1 MVDRSV
7 TLAGNTVTVIG
18 DVHLILKNGC
28 TLTITGAGGAGGGSD
43 GSGTDGSDGSGG
55 ISILNGSSLTIYG
68 QTGQSGELKVTGGSG
83 GKGGNGGGGVNGGNG
98 GQGANAIN
106 GSITVYGGNVIAS
119 GGAGGEGGPG
129 DRGGPGGNGG
139 AAITGKVTIYGGSV
153 TGTGGSGGRGGS
165 SNGTGSGNGGSDGI
179 AISGSV
185 DCSDGYVHL
194 TRAGRDEDTVE
205 AMEWTGGP
213 NSFPPETNWVKIQ
226 PLRVNSMTVTTAPA
240 KINPGGTVNLTAK
253 IVVLNPMGLDPLN
266 VTKGVTWTV
275 TGGKNYAVKDG
286 KLTVR
291 ENETAKT
298 LTVTAQFGSDTGSAT
313 VEIEHGASLDQ
324 LDGVVTIGDTI
335 VALPGSRTA
344 TPNQDGTATVPG
356 GSIVIPPAG
365 PSITVS
371 NAAAVDENGNIT
383 FSGAGSATVGGTTV
397 TLPAGG
403 GTITPNADNTV
414 SVPSGSKITNRSGK
428 KTTVPPQGGTI
439 NRDGIYEDNTKTI
452 FEAPSTFPPTVP
464 KPDNGAVSVSP
475 SSPKKGDT
483 VTITPTPDWNYE
495 VGTVTVKD
503 SPGGALEV
511 KDNFDGTYSFTQPG
525 EVVTVEVTF
534 VSQAQAMPFFDV
546 RPGDWYYDAVV
557 YVNHKGIMGGY
568 GGGFFQPDIQLS
580 RAMLAQVLYNMAGGF
595 PVSGQTG
602 FHDVP
607 AGAWYAE
614 AVRWAAGEGIITGYS
629 DGSFR
634 PGAPITRE
642 QFAVMLYRFQQSRG
656 GGSAG
661 QHALDYTDAET
672 IGAYARE
679 AVVWCTA
686 NGILGGYGDNTLRP
700 KGQTTRAQA
709 AAMLT
714 RFCKMN

>member
-1 MVDRSV
+1 M
-7 TLAGNTVTVIG
+7 
-18 DVHLILKNGC
+18 
-28 TLTITGAGGAGGGSD
+28 
-43 GSGTDGSDGSGG
+43 
-55 ISILNGSSLTIYG
+55 
-68 QTGQSGELKVTGGSG
+68 
-83 GKGGNGGGGVNGGNG
+83 
-98 GQGANAIN
+98 
-106 GSITVYGGNVIAS
+106 
-119 GGAGGEGGPG
+119 
-129 DRGGPGGNGG
+129 
-139 AAITGKVTIYGGSV
+139 
-153 TGTGGSGGRGGS
+153 
-165 SNGTGSGNGGSDGI
+165 
-179 AISGSV
+179 
-185 DCSDGYVHL
+185 
-194 TRAGRDEDTVE
+194 
-205 AMEWTGGP
+205 
-213 NSFPPETNWVKIQ
+213 
-226 PLRVNSMTVTTAPA
+226 
-240 KINPGGTVNLTAK
+240 
-253 IVVLNPMGLDPLN
+253 
-266 VTKGVTWTV
+266 
-275 TGGKNYAVKDG
+275 
-286 KLTVR
+286 
-291 ENETAKT
+291 
-298 LTVTAQFGSDTGSAT
+298 
-313 VEIEHGASLDQ
+313 
-324 LDGVVTIGDTI
+324 
-335 VALPGSRTA
+335 
-344 TPNQDGTATVPG
+344 
-356 GSIVIPPAG
+356 
-365 PSITVS
+365 
-371 NAAAVDENGNIT
+371 
-383 FSGAGSATVGGTTV
+383 
-397 TLPAGG
+397 
-403 GTITPNADNTV
+403 
-414 SVPSGSKITNRSGK
+414 
-428 KTTVPPQGGTI
+428 
-439 NRDGIYEDNTKTI
+439 
-452 FEAPSTFPPTVP
+452 
-464 KPDNGAVSVSP
+464 SVSP
-475 SSPKKGDT
+475 RSPKKGDT